1 MYNFAID
8 TEVETVSH
16 NKRATTSKCL
26 WSSNHNTFNVA
37 YGELAVVHDD
47 SHMLD

>member
-1 MYNFAID
+1 MYDFAIA

-16 NKRATTSKCL
+16 NKRAPTSKCL
-26 WSSNHNTFNVA
+26 WSSNHNIFDVA
-37 YGELAVVHDD
+37 YGELAVLHDS